1 MGGSTSSE
9 NHQKPPPDNKSTE
22 PPLDGHA
29 GFGHLVPKNFHPT
42 GSNHD
47 TLQKKSR
54 NCQREKSRCFV
65 SQTLEK
71 SSVLKKSNDSS
82 KIYPKLSFMS
92 LILLHPYIFRWNCS
106 SSFRLLISVWRG
118 QVSSET
124 KWNWRYVAFDAH
136 AAPEYI
142 ATNSVS
148 SQNLGWHRA
157 NREVLGPFHTSSDG
171 WDSWRS
177 CSWWWSNS
185 VRSSWATT
193 ANQLIDLIPYCL
205 QMGFSLTFMCS
216 LVYIY

>member
-1 MGGSTSSE
+1 M
-9 NHQKPPPDNKSTE
+9 
-22 PPLDGHA
+22 
-29 GFGHLVPKNFHPT
+29 
-42 GSNHD
+42 
-47 TLQKKSR
+47 
-54 NCQREKSRCFV
+54 
-65 SQTLEK
+65 
-71 SSVLKKSNDSS
+71 
-82 KIYPKLSFMS
+82 LSFVS

-157 NREVLGPFHTSSDG
+157 NREVLGPFHTSSGG

-177 CSWWWSNS
+177 CSGWWSNS
-185 VRSSWATT
+185 VRSSWGTT
-193 ANQLIDLIPYCL
+193 ANQLIDLIPYRL
-205 QMGFSLTFMCS
+205 QMGFSLTFVFFSIHLLGGNFLFQAWWLTGLGTSPNWPYQLDFCCLEKSSPQSAYKHMIS
-216 LVYIY
+216 MAYPAEF